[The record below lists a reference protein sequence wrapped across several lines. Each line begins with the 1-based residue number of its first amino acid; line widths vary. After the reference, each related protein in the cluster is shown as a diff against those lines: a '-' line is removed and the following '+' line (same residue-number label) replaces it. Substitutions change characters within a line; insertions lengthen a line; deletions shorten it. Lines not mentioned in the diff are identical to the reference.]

1 MAIDELGVEQLAA
14 ELANAMPSLDDAGQ
28 RVALATYRLL
38 ANGDPV
44 AAEQV
49 ADRAGLAVG
58 DVRRLLEEWPGVY
71 LRAGELIGFW
81 GLALADM
88 PHVLRV
94 GGRELRA
101 WCAWDT
107 LFLPE
112 LIGQAAEVEST
123 CPTTGD
129 TIRLEVVPG
138 DGVHELSPATAVLS
152 FLRPDRP
159 FDADLVMS
167 FCHFVHFFR
176 DEAAAEAWTAKHSNT
191 FAISVAQGFEIGH
204 LSNRRKFG
212 RALDDSTPRSVVT

>member
-1 MAIDELGVEQLAA
+1 RSPSASGGSRRSLRMAIDDLGVEQLAT

-71 LRAGELIGFW
+71 LRAGEIIGFW

-94 GGRELRA
+94 GGRELSA
-101 WCAWDT
+101 WYALDT
-107 LFLPE
+107 IFLPD
-112 LIGQAAEVEST
+112 LIGQAADGQAT
-123 CPTTGD
+123 CPAAGD
-129 TIRLEVVPG
+129 YIMPE
-138 DGVHELSPATAVLS
+138 D
-152 FLRPDRP
+152 
-159 FDADLVMS
+159 
-167 FCHFVHFFR
+167 
-176 DEAAAEAWTAKHSNT
+176 
-191 FAISVAQGFEIGH
+191 
-204 LSNRRKFG
+204 
-212 RALDDSTPRSVVT
+212 